1 MRRYAPFNCAIRQ
14 LYLAIGAIRFALELG
29 IFQNPCMNIGK
40 VIRAIR
46 TERGQSLETVALD
59 VGTDASNLSRI
70 ERGLQQPSEDALRG
84 IAAALKSS
92 VAELYALAEG
102 ETLAKS
108 RSTTGLQPADL
119 VKDAVQ
125 MRKYFRSLTPE
136 YQKVALE
143 LVKTLA
149 RVQQKS

>member
-1 MRRYAPFNCAIRQ
+1 
-14 LYLAIGAIRFALELG
+14 
-29 IFQNPCMNIGK
+29 MNIGK
-40 VIRAIR
+40 VIRALR
-46 TERGQSLETVALD
+46 TERGDSLEKIAFD

-70 ERGLQQPSEDALRG
+70 ERGLQQPSEDSLRAIATALET
-84 IAAALKSS
+84 S
-92 VAELYALAEG
+92 VAELYALSEG
-102 ETLAKS
+102 RALSKART
-108 RSTTGLQPADL
+108 TTGLQPADL
-119 VKDAVQ
+119 MKDAVQ

>member
-1 MRRYAPFNCAIRQ
+1 MAGN
-14 LYLAIGAIRFALELG
+14 
-29 IFQNPCMNIGK
+29 FQNSGMNIGK
-40 VIRAIR
+40 VIRALR
-46 TERGQSLETVALD
+46 TEREESLEKVAFD
-59 VGTDASNLSRI
+59 IGTDASNLSRI
-70 ERGLQQPSEDALRG
+70 ERGLQQPTEEALRA
-84 IAAALKSS
+84 IAAALKTT

-119 VKDAVQ
+119 MKDAVQ

-149 RVQQKS
+149 RVQTKS

>member
-1 MRRYAPFNCAIRQ
+1 
-14 LYLAIGAIRFALELG
+14 
-29 IFQNPCMNIGK
+29 MNIGK
-40 VIRAIR
+40 VIRALR
-46 TERGQSLETVALD
+46 TEQGQSLETVALD

-70 ERGLQQPSEDALRG
+70 ERGLQQPSEEALRA

-108 RSTTGLQPADL
+108 RSTMGLQPADL

-125 MRKYFRSLTPE
+125 IRKYFRSLTPE

-149 RVQQKS
+149 RVQHKA